1 MTASASAV
9 GAAAFAAGTGVAT
22 FFAPCAFPLL
32 PGYVGYYVAESDS
45 DTAVVAAAVAAA
57 VGAVTAIAAV
67 AGLVLAVGQPA
78 RDALPVLE
86 PVIGLGLVAFGAL
99 VLTGRSPEV
108 RVPLPERPTSVL
120 GFGAFGAVYA
130 VAAAGCV
137 VPLFVG
143 VVAQALA
150 LPAAGATAV
159 LGAYAG
165 GVAAPLVGVT
175 LLAGAGVDAWR
186 DLGAH
191 AGSVQQLAGVV
202 MVLAGLGQLYLS
214 VFELNVLGVV

>member
-1 MTASASAV
+1 MTASASVA
-9 GAAAFAAGTGVAT
+9 GATAFAAGTGVAT

-45 DTAVVAAAVAAA
+45 DTAVLAAAAAAA

-78 RDALPVLE
+78 RAALPVLE
-86 PVIGLGLVAFGAL
+86 PVIGVGLVGFGAL
-99 VLTGRSPEV
+99 VVAGRGPQLHV
-108 RVPLPERPTSVL
+108 ALPERPSSVL

-150 LPAAGATAV
+150 LPAAGATVV

-175 LLAGAGVDAWR
+175 LLAGAGVEAWR

-191 AGSVQQLAGVV
+191 AGSVQRAAGAV

-214 VFELNVLGVV
+214 VVELNVLGVA

>member
-1 MTASASAV
+1 M
-9 GAAAFAAGTGVAT
+9 
-22 FFAPCAFPLL
+22 
-32 PGYVGYYVAESDS
+32 
-45 DTAVVAAAVAAA
+45 
-57 VGAVTAIAAV
+57 
-67 AGLVLAVGQPA
+67 
-78 RDALPVLE
+78 
-86 PVIGLGLVAFGAL
+86 
-99 VLTGRSPEV
+99 
-108 RVPLPERPTSVL
+108 L
-120 GFGAFGAVYA
+120 GFGVFGAVYA

-159 LGAYAG
+159 LGVYAA

-191 AGSVQQLAGVV
+191 AGTAETLAGAV

-214 VFELNVLGVV
+214 VVELNVLGVL

>member
-1 MTASASAV
+1 MTADASLAGAV
-9 GAAAFAAGTGVAT
+9 AFAAGTGVAT

-45 DTAVVAAAVAAA
+45 DTAVVAAAAAAA
-57 VGAVTAIAAV
+57 VGAVAALAAV
-67 AGLVLAVGQPA
+67 AGLVLVVGQPV
-78 RDALPVLE
+78 RDALPILE
-86 PVIGLGLVAFGAL
+86 PVVGLGLVVFGAL
-99 VLTGRSPEV
+99 VVAGRGPEL
-108 RVPLPERPTSVL
+108 RVALPERPTSVL

-150 LPAAGATAV
+150 LPPTGATAV
-159 LGAYAG
+159 LGVYAA

-186 DLGAH
+186 DLGAY
-191 AGSVQQLAGVV
+191 AGRMETLAGAV

-214 VFELNVLGVV
+214 VVELNVLGVA

>member
-1 MTASASAV
+1 MTDASLAGAV
-9 GAAAFAAGTGVAT
+9 AFAAGTGLAT

-57 VGAVTAIAAV
+57 IGAVAAIAAV
-67 AGLVLAVGQPA
+67 AGLVLAVGQPFKA
-78 RDALPVLE
+78 ALPVLE
-86 PVIGLGLVAFGAL
+86 PVIGLGLVVFGAL
-99 VLTGRSPEV
+99 VVAGRGPQLHV
-108 RVPLPERPTSVL
+108 ALPERPTSVL

-143 VVAQALA
+143 VVAQALV

-159 LGAYAG
+159 LGVYAA

-186 DLGAH
+186 DLGAY
-191 AGSVQQLAGVV
+191 AGWMETLAGVV

-214 VFELNVLGVV
+214 VIQLNVLGVV